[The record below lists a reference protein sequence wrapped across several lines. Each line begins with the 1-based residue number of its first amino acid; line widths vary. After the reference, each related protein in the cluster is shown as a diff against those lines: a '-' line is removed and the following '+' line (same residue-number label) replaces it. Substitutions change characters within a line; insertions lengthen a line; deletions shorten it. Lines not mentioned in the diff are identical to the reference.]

1 MSRARDFAD
10 LASSS
15 SNISTVA
22 ADSANLD
29 QVASSY
35 SAGGITG
42 KNLIINGGQSI
53 SQRGTSISV
62 TTDSIYNAD
71 RFLTRTYGGN
81 GTYTV
86 STLQTD
92 IPTVGDLYY
101 STKYAVN
108 SAATDTGTYGYA
120 IEQRIEGYSV
130 SHLRLGRADAKQI
143 TLSFWVKSSVAGTY
157 TGAIRTTS
165 GEYSYV
171 FEYTLSANTW
181 TKVEK
186 TISAL
191 TGVTLSLLDE
201 TNGIALFVSPI
212 NFGAQTSKSTATT
225 DTWISG
231 NYVFT
236 SNQVDWMGTAGATCY
251 ITGIQLEVGEQATPF
266 EHRSYGDELA
276 RCQRYYYQTTY
287 RGAADTTLLSGT
299 VASGTTAAQCGD
311 SFPVTMRSAPAV
323 GYSGSITA
331 YDGSQNN
338 TVTAITANGSSTTNA
353 TINVTAGTG
362 LTTGRAVQILSN
374 ASNEYLTFDAEL

>member
-10 LASSS
+10 LASS
-15 SNISTVA
+15 
-22 ADSANLD
+22 AD
-29 QVASSY
+29 
-35 SAGGITG
+35 AGGITG

-53 SQRGTSISV
+53 SQRGTSISA
-62 TTDSIYNAD
+62 TTDNTYNAD
-71 RFLTRTYGGN
+71 RFLARTYGGN
-81 GTYTV
+81 GTYTI

-108 SAATDTGTYGYA
+108 SAATDTGTYGYS
-120 IEQRIEGYSV
+120 IEQRIEGYNV
-130 SHLRLGRADAKQI
+130 SHLRLGRADAKPI

-231 NYVFT
+231 NYAFT

-251 ITGIQLEVGEQATPF
+251 ITGVQLEVGEQATPF

-276 RCQRYYYQTTY
+276 ACKRYYYKNESVILRNQSGAGQFYQWLEFPVEMRASATVTTSNPSY
-287 RGAADTTLLSGT
+287 SNANATYAFNSSARGFEAGINS
-299 VASGTTAAQCGD
+299 TAAGGYAIFTYDAD
-311 SFPVTMRSAPAV
+311 S
-323 GYSGSITA
+323 
-331 YDGSQNN
+331 
-338 TVTAITANGSSTTNA
+338 
-353 TINVTAGTG
+353 
-362 LTTGRAVQILSN
+362 
-374 ASNEYLTFDAEL
+374 EL

>member
-10 LASSS
+10 LASS
-15 SNISTVA
+15 
-22 ADSANLD
+22 AD
-29 QVASSY
+29 
-35 SAGGITG
+35 AGGITG

-53 SQRGTSISV
+53 SQRGTSISI
-62 TTDSIYNAD
+62 TSDSVYGVD
-71 RFLTRTYGGN
+71 RFITRTYGGN

-92 IPTVGDLYY
+92 IPTVGDFYY

-108 SAATDTGTYGYA
+108 SAATDTGTYGYS
-120 IEQRIEGYSV
+120 IEQRIEGYNA
-130 SHLRLGRADAKQI
+130 SHLRLGRADAKRI

-157 TGAIRTTS
+157 TGAIRTTAA
-165 GEYSYV
+165 EYSYV

-201 TNGIALFVSPI
+201 TNGIALYVSPI

-225 DTWISG
+225 DTWLSG
-231 NYVFT
+231 NYAFS

-251 ITGIQLEVGEQATPF
+251 ITGVQLEVGEQATPF

-276 RCQRYYYQTTY
+276 RCQRYYQKSYSD
-287 RGAADTTLLSGT
+287 GDTGGT
-299 VASGTTAAQCGD
+299 VTNNGALWTNIIRDASNQNYWDVRCYQ
-311 SFPVTMRSAPAV
+311 VMRSSPTV
-323 GYSGSITA
+323 LTYSTTSGVSGN
-331 YDGSQNN
+331 YRN
-338 TVTAITANGSSTTNA
+338 VTDSTTNA
-353 TINVTAGTG
+353 SAVSNTSSSGFSIRPDSGTNQNIG
-362 LTTGRAVQILSN
+362 DVIAVHWV
-374 ASNEYLTFDAEL
+374 ADAEL

>member
-10 LASSS
+10 LASS
-15 SNISTVA
+15 A
-22 ADSANLD
+22 
-29 QVASSY
+29 Q
-35 SAGGITG
+35 AGGITG

-53 SQRGTSISV
+53 SQRGTSISA
-62 TTDSIYNAD
+62 TTDNTYNAD

-81 GTYTV
+81 GTYTI

-108 SAATDTGTYGYA
+108 SAATDTGTYGYS
-120 IEQRIEGYSV
+120 IEQRIEGYNV
-130 SHLRLGRADAKQI
+130 SHLRLGRADAKPI

-231 NYVFT
+231 NYAFT

-276 RCQRYYYQTTY
+276 RCQRYTYYTGQTDSSAY
-287 RGAADTTLLSGT
+287 EKMGIGSNASTTQSAVT
-299 VASGTTAAQCGD
+299 VF
-311 SFPVTMRSAPAV
+311 FPVTMRTQPTLTTTGTAGDYGLYNTGDRQCNAV
-323 GYSGSITA
+323 PTL
-331 YDGSQNN
+331 N
-338 TVTAITANGSSTTNA
+338 TNSTTNIGVA
-353 TINVTAGTG
+353 TFQVASG
-362 LTTGRAVQILSN
+362 LTSGGCSLAQEHAGSG
-374 ASNEYLTFDAEL
+374 AYLIWDAEL